1 VYVFFLLV
9 TFFFDMYMNFY
20 WMHSHLWNSSV
31 CWTCTQ
37 KVVFYVSQLQY
48 FPYAFF
54 ILFQSVRPYFKIF
67 DTLWIALFTDCGNR
81 ILVLVFYMWY
91 LIFPAPFVEE
101 SVFALTYVFGTFVPK
116 QSSYQMTVT
125 VWVHFWVFTFICL
138 YVYVSSSIMLSLL
151 WSHINFSTCFSVS
164 VKTTL
169 EEFSMT
175 TKEKKNTKW
184 Q

>member
-48 FPYAFF
+48 IPYAFF

-116 QSSYQMTVT
+116 QRFISDDCNSLGSFLSL
-125 VWVHFWVFTFICL
+125 HFHLPICL
-138 YVYVSSSIMLSLL
+138 
-151 WSHINFSTCFSVS
+151 CFFQYHVIF
-164 VKTTL
+164 VMIPYK
-169 EEFSMT
+169 F
-175 TKEKKNTKW
+175 
-184 Q
+184 